1 MKITADE
8 WEVLQRDGTAWI
20 VRDDPAELVAAAPG
34 VERPAPP
41 KGQQK
46 AQRGNAAEWM
56 HNHLL
61 GPHGDECEDWPF
73 GRSHGYG
80 VFREGGKTHM
90 AHRYVLE
97 REQKPDGG
105 RTQAAHSCGRPICVN
120 PRHLRWATAAE
131 NAADRDRHGTTAR
144 GEANGRVSLTADEVR
159 KIRES
164 AESNVALASLH
175 GVHDSTISRIRSR
188 SRWAESDCRIT
199 LVGECPTCR
208 GRGRKWRGGAPC
220 ACEAPG
226 CEWGTVT
233 LGYAYADSEVQMI
246 WRPGVPAEG
255 TQWATLVAMLGFDPS
270 ADIGRYA
277 LKVRLA

>member
-1 MKITADE
+1 MTRTLTLTAAE

-20 VRDDPAELVAAAPG
+20 VRSGARPCLNPHKEPHTHPPAELVAAA
-34 VERPAPP
+34 
-41 KGQQK
+41 
-46 AQRGNAAEWM
+46 AQCDGETVTC
-56 HNHLL
+56 HCGCD
-61 GPHGDECEDWPF
+61 GPCP
-73 GRSHGYG
+73 
-80 VFREGGKTHM
+80 
-90 AHRYVLE
+90 
-97 REQKPDGG
+97 
-105 RTQAAHSCGRPICVN
+105 
-120 PRHLRWATAAE
+120 
-131 NAADRDRHGTTAR
+131 
-144 GEANGRVSLTADEVR
+144 
-159 KIRES
+159 
-164 AESNVALASLH
+164 
-175 GVHDSTISRIRSR
+175 
-188 SRWAESDCRIT
+188 DCRIT

>member
-1 MKITADE
+1 MARTLTLTAAE

-20 VRDDPAELVAAAPG
+20 VRDDPAELVAAAAPC
-34 VERPAPP
+34 ERCGGARRLWHI
-41 KGQQK
+41 GTL
-46 AQRGNAAEWM
+46 ATGCSEW
-56 HNHLL
+56 
-61 GPHGDECEDWPF
+61 
-73 GRSHGYG
+73 
-80 VFREGGKTHM
+80 
-90 AHRYVLE
+90 
-97 REQKPDGG
+97 
-105 RTQAAHSCGRPICVN
+105 
-120 PRHLRWATAAE
+120 
-131 NAADRDRHGTTAR
+131 RDCP
-144 GEANGRVSLTADEVR
+144 
-159 KIRES
+159 
-164 AESNVALASLH
+164 
-175 GVHDSTISRIRSR
+175 
-188 SRWAESDCRIT
+188 DCRIT

-277 LKVRLA
+277 LKLVLA